1 MKIMQEQTA
10 GDVKIW
16 IERIWNEPSCQPIF
30 ASLVSKVRSH
40 THTHTHIR
48 IYAFGLSPYCARV
61 SDVYTAFAQRFS
73 AAVFSMDVD
82 SLGLTCKILHT
93 YDHALEM
100 VALHV
105 RIYDLIFFSLQFLEE
120 YDCETVGAF
129 QFNLVFWFRL
139 AN

>member
-1 MKIMQEQTA
+1 
-10 GDVKIW
+10 
-16 IERIWNEPSCQPIF
+16 
-30 ASLVSKVRSH
+30 
-40 THTHTHIR
+40 
-48 IYAFGLSPYCARV
+48 
-61 SDVYTAFAQRFS
+61 
-73 AAVFSMDVD
+73 MDVD

-129 QFNLVFWFRL
+129 LTFFFFWFRL
-139 AN
+139 ESVEIDTCMLFFFCPFLLAGDPQTAISHLGNVVLFVQYALVKFKVCKYYNEPQKYAFSIKLL

>member
-1 MKIMQEQTA
+1 M
-10 GDVKIW
+10 
-16 IERIWNEPSCQPIF
+16 
-30 ASLVSKVRSH
+30 SK
-40 THTHTHIR
+40 
-48 IYAFGLSPYCARV
+48 FGLNESGTNRV
-61 SDVYTAFAQRFS
+61 VSQSLPVLCPIHAYTHLAYPLIVQEFLTYIRLFAQRFA

-120 YDCETVGAF
+120 YDCETVGEF
-129 QFNLVFWFRL
+129 
-139 AN
+139 